1 MLEVSSGFTLVH
13 WDFHDV
19 FATVMR
25 SSVKTSLMPI
35 YLQAARTLDITMHP
49 SVPGAFS
56 KWRELCH
63 DLPDT
68 APTQAFRG
76 VLVSDVMVSIIS
88 TGKLSR
94 NLAIVTVQAP
104 LKICK

>member
-1 MLEVSSGFTLVH
+1 
-13 WDFHDV
+13 
-19 FATVMR
+19 
-25 SSVKTSLMPI
+25 MPI